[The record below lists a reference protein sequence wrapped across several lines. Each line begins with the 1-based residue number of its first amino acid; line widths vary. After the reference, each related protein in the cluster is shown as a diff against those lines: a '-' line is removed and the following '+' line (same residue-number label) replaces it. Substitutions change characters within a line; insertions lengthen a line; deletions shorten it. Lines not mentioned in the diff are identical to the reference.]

1 MPFLFFLLRTY
12 YIRVCKCERK
22 EGGKGGGVGSEED
35 VGKLTKCEHDSSLI
49 LFAAQGHFDRI
60 HFGRSNENPFDI
72 LFTKR
77 IFRQRKLAQNTIIKP
92 PQQAQGTAG
101 EARRGT
107 LGGRGKV
114 GKQNGFTKRLSR
126 RQQQQLAK
134 ALMTDFGWE
143 IEKNSRANEEAAT
156 SLTPSVG
163 GGFQS

>member
-1 MPFLFFLLRTY
+1 MYEQNSTVYCTAGHGSVELEACGCSPGEREEFKVEIIRALRRWWPHLFDIRRGGEAVPFLFFLLRTY

-22 EGGKGGGVGSEED
+22 EGGKGGVGSEED

-77 IFRQRKLAQNTIIKP
+77 ICRQRKLAQNTIIKP

-101 EARRGT
+101 EARRGAV
-107 LGGRGKV
+107 GGRG
-114 GKQNGFTKRLSR
+114 R
-126 RQQQQLAK
+126 
-134 ALMTDFGWE
+134 
-143 IEKNSRANEEAAT
+143 
-156 SLTPSVG
+156 
-163 GGFQS
+163 